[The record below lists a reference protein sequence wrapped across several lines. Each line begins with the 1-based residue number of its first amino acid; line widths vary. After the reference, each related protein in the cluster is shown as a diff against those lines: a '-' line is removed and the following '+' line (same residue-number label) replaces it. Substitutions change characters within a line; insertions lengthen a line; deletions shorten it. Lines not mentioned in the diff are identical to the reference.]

1 MENNITKEPEHAFS
15 AISSASAR
23 FVPFERDRHAISP
36 VASYIT
42 PAMKSHSPD
51 VAERFQELAAA
62 MSHTDLDTQGPSCLL
77 PSPPSF
83 RSVSRDPLLD
93 PYIGQFVLF
102 PIKQPLVRLHSVRV
116 V

>member
-1 MENNITKEPEHAFS
+1 
-15 AISSASAR
+15 
-23 FVPFERDRHAISP
+23 
-36 VASYIT
+36 
-42 PAMKSHSPD
+42 
-51 VAERFQELAAA
+51 

-93 PYIGQFVLF
+93 PYIGRFVLF